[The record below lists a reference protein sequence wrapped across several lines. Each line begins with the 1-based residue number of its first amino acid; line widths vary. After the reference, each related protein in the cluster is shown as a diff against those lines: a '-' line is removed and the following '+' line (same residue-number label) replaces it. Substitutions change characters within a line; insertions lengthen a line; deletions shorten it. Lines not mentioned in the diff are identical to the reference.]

1 MYHREEVIVATTL
14 HDDVRCILTLAD
26 RERSRI
32 FLFDPFD
39 PLAPICDAELLV
51 IRWDDDDGVYD

>member
-1 MYHREEVIVATTL
+1 MYDDIV
-14 HDDVRCILTLAD
+14 LTLAD

-32 FLFDPFD
+32 FLIDPFD
-39 PLAPICDAELLV
+39 SLAPICDAELLV